1 VQTVLPSMP
10 HRGRGSTGAPPFGG
24 VALPLS
30 RALSV
35 ALSVV
40 LSVALL
46 VGCGLLPGDV
56 DGTPR
61 ERFRDA
67 VAEARSAIEAEV
79 ERAVE
84 QAKERQRGETGEIRE
99 SRPPRVDAIRTDTNT
114 AFDYDEYTQT
124 LEQVLASLEVYWAR
138 ALPESFSVAYSSPQ
152 RYAYYRPEEGPGP
165 RCGSEQAPPR
175 NAFYCPPGDFIAW
188 DETGLMIPYYVQ
200 AGDFAA
206 AFVLA
211 HEFGHAMQARLP
223 RRERLTVLSELQADC
238 FAGAWSRS
246 VQEEGLLEAG
256 DLDEAT
262 LAVFSARDVPGTAFT
277 DPAAHGSGFERT
289 RAFAD
294 GYEDGPTACYPAPAE
309 DWVVAR

>member
-1 VQTVLPSMP
+1 VSRL
-10 HRGRGSTGAPPFGG
+10 RL
-24 VALPLS
+24 LPLT
-30 RALSV
+30 LSV
-35 ALSVV
+35 ALVS
-40 LSVALL
+40 
-46 VGCGLLPGDV
+46 GCGLLPGDV

-61 ERFRDA
+61 ERFREA
-67 VAEARSAIEAEV
+67 VAEARTAIEAEV

-84 QAKERQRGETGEIRE
+84 QAKERQSGGSGEIGE

-114 AFDYDEYTQT
+114 AFDYEEYTST
-124 LEQVLASLEVYWAR
+124 LEQVIASLERYWAQ
-138 ALPESFSVAYSSPQ
+138 ALPEAFGVPYSSPQ
-152 RYAYYRPEEGPGP
+152 RYSYYRPEEGSLP
-165 RCGSEQAPPR
+165 RCGPQEAPPK
-175 NAFYCPPGDFIAW
+175 NAFYCPAGDFIAW

-238 FAGAWSRS
+238 FAGAWARS

-262 LAVFSARDVPGTAFT
+262 LAVFSARDVPGTEFT

-289 RAFAD
+289 RAFSD
-294 GYEDGPTACYPAPAE
+294 GYEDGPTACYPAPQR
-309 DWVVAR
+309 DWVIAR